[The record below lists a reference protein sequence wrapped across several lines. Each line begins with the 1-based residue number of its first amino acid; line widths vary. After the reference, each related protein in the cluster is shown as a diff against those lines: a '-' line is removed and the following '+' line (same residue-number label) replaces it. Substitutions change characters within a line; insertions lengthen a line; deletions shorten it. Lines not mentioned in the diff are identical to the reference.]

1 MCARYL
7 IISTP
12 SHFSPSIP
20 QSFQH
25 ILPISF
31 FLLLFLLLIFLFF
44 LFYILVSPISA
55 ALMPMVWGSFTGT
68 LATYPPVD
76 IPSRKMTF
84 SPLEDI
90 TFQ

>member
-25 ILPISF
+25 ILSISF
-31 FLLLFLLLIFLFF
+31 FLLLFLLLLFLFF
-44 LFYILVSPISA
+44 LFYILVSPISVG
-55 ALMPMVWGSFTGT
+55 LMPMVWGSFTGT
-68 LATYPPVD
+68 LATYPPID
-76 IPSRKMTF
+76 IPPGKMTF
-84 SPLEDI
+84 SPLVVI